1 MNNMDNTIDDDDV
14 PLQRGYLT
22 NENED
27 LVPEEEQRLLDQGS
41 NTDARQLDTP
51 APVPAP
57 INTSNTQAAVQ
68 ASMSSPR
75 RFPQQPL
82 LQFDAKDNIHQL
94 EKELEDRQ
102 TAINLR
108 PNMDEEDDLVENA
121 IPSTIGGSLDK
132 MIGSFIRGIGHLT
145 KDPELVSIGDQR
157 ILIGNA
163 EIEQKKRERQDAAT
177 ETVAT
182 PWYVQGI
189 E

>member
-1 MNNMDNTIDDDDV
+1 MDDTIDDDNV
-14 PLQRGYLT
+14 PLQRGLLH

-27 LVPEEEQRLLDQGS
+27 SVPEEEQRLLDQGS
-41 NTDARQLDTP
+41 NTDASQLDTT
-51 APVPAP
+51 APAP
-57 INTSNTQAAVQ
+57 IDTSNRQATIES
-68 ASMSSPR
+68 SMPSPR
-75 RFPQQPL
+75 RFPRQPL

-94 EKELEDRQ
+94 ERELEQRQ
-102 TAINLR
+102 TVGSPHQNL
-108 PNMDEEDDLVENA
+108 EAEDDLVENA

-177 ETVAT
+177 ETVAI
-182 PWYVQGI
+182 P
-189 E
+189 